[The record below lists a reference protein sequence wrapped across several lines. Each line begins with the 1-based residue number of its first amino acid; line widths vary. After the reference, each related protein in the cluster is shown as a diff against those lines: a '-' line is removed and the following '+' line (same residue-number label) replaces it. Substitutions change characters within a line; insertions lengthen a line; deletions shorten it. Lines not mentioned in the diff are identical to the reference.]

1 MTTVIR
7 AAGLRKSFGSF
18 PALDGLDL
26 EVAEGDVHGLLGPN
40 GAGKSTT
47 IRVLLGLYRP
57 SGGEVSLFGESPW
70 ERPAELHRRLA
81 YVPGDVNLWPSL
93 TGGEAV
99 DLLIQLRGQSP
110 AASERERLIEDFE
123 FDPTKRIRTYS
134 KGNRQKVALIA
145 AFAVPA
151 DLYILDEPT
160 SGLDPLMAQRFQA
173 EVARVASQGASVLL
187 SSHIMAEVEQV
198 ADRISIIRKGR
209 RVETGTLQELRHLT
223 RTEYA
228 IPMQLPP
235 AVRDRLARTAHDV
248 VEIDART
255 TFAVEPDQTPAVL
268 ALLAE
273 AQVSGLTAE
282 PPSLEALFMRHYGDD
297 RAGEPDTAGA
307 R

>member
-1 MTTVIR
+1 MIR

-18 PALDGLDL
+18 SALDGLDL
-26 EVAEGDVHGLLGPN
+26 EAVDGEVHGFLGPN

-70 ERPAELHRRLA
+70 GRPADLHRRLA

-99 DLLIQLRGQSP
+99 DLLIQLRGGAP
-110 AASERERLIEDFE
+110 VASERERLVEAFE

-145 AFAVPA
+145 AFALPA

-173 EVARVASQGASVLL
+173 EIARVASQGAAVLL
-187 SSHIMAEVEQV
+187 SSHIMAEVEEV

-209 RVETGTLQELRHLT
+209 RVETGTLDELRQLT
-223 RTEYA
+223 RTEYT
-228 IPMQLPP
+228 IPTALSPGLL
-235 AVRDRLARTAHDV
+235 ARLAKTAHDV
-248 VEIDART
+248 VENEGRT
-255 TFAVEPDQTPAVL
+255 TFAVEPGQTPGVL

-273 AQVSGLTAE
+273 ARVPGLTAA
-282 PPSLEALFMRHYGDD
+282 PPSLEDLFMRHYGDD
-297 RAGEPDTAGA
+297 PA
-307 R
+307 RESSDVSGR